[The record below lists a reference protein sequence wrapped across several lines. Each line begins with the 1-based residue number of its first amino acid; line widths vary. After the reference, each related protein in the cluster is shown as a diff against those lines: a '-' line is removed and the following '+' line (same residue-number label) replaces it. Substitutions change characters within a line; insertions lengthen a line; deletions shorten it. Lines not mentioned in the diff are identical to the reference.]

1 MTLERIGDRIDHSLV
16 GEHAQ
21 LDRADAK
28 IIEAG
33 IDLRAQESHGRHVH
47 CRHAARV
54 LGGECGNRGKAV
66 QPMRSEGL
74 EIGLNAGATARIGTG
89 NSKNAERASVGK
101 RHEFTI
107 RQGMGD
113 HNANRN
119 GAGFVR
125 HPIQIIARGCV

>member
-1 MTLERIGDRIDHSLV
+1 MLERIGDRIDHLLV

-33 IDLRAQESHGRHVH
+33 IDLRAQESDGRHVH

-74 EIGLNAGATARIGTG
+74 EIGLNAGAAGGIG
-89 NSKNAERASVGK
+89 S
-101 RHEFTI
+101 
-107 RQGMGD
+107 GD
-113 HNANRN
+113 HQQPL
-119 GAGFVR
+119 
-125 HPIQIIARGCV
+125 H